1 MILNILDEISSNNSR
16 THKINILKREENNEI
31 LKKVIVLALSPMIIF
46 HIRKIPDYEHT
57 HKNYWDLSKALDSLK
72 NLSDRIVT
80 GNAAIQFLKE
90 LLSTV
95 SSDDAEVIKR
105 IIAKDLKCG
114 IQAATVNKV
123 WPGLIQEY
131 PVMLCEQFDQKLV
144 DKIKWPAYV
153 QRKEDGMRFNAIV
166 KNGHCEFR
174 SRNGKEI
181 DLKGYLSPEF
191 KRMTSIQDS
200 IVYDGELIC
209 FIDGK
214 PLDRKTSN
222 GILNKA
228 IKGTISQEEANT
240 VHAILW
246 DMIPYSDFIKGK
258 GEVPYSERFEIHL
271 MNLFLPEKIHIV
283 PSSLCKNMNEAL
295 EKFDNW
301 LSQKFEGAVI
311 KSRFGVWEDKR
322 SQNLIKLKNELT
334 CELRIK
340 NIEEGTGKNVGRL
353 GAFDCATEDNILMV
367 NVGTGFSD
375 DQRIK
380 YFDQSL
386 VDKVITVRYNEK
398 IQDKNGKWSLFLPV
412 FVEIR
417 EDKYEADN
425 FGDIK

>member
-1 MILNILDEISSNNSR
+1 MVYNIIKKISETSSRNSKIQILTENKENED
-16 THKINILKREENNEI
+16 LKRAI
-31 LKKVIVLALSPMIIF
+31 FLALDPF
-46 HIRKIPDYEHT
+46 TQFYIRKIPDY
-57 HKNYWDLSKALDSLK
+57 NQYDQRDLEWAMNELRR
-72 NLSDRIVT
+72 LSEREVT
-80 GNAAIQFLKE
+80 GNAGVEHLRHI
-90 LLSTV
+90 LS
-95 SSDDAEVIKR
+95 SLDNSDDAEVIKR

-166 KNGHCEFR
+166 RNGHCEFR

-353 GAFDCATEDNILMV
+353 GAFDCATEDIILMV